1 MMHMLQI
8 IFGTALS
15 VCGAAAIA
23 WVFFRALKRSSE
35 PSVLILKWIITGVGI
50 YFMFTQVR
58 PMVWHGGFET
68 IFALVSAA
76 LFGVVMA
83 VLWVGSIVEIM
94 AKPLGAMFDGG
105 ETPPEPKPQYSV
117 ALTKRKLRRPRE
129 AIVEVQKQ
137 LAQFPND
144 YEGVMLLATIQAED
158 TMDLASAETTLNLF
172 CDSPDAPTRQ
182 VAAAFTQLAD
192 WHLKLVHDTDSARAA
207 LEKIIARFPE
217 SDLSAVAAQRIAHL
231 GGVEKIM
238 LAAQDRRPI
247 AVPEGIRSAGLRD
260 SIANLVPAETN
271 PALLAQEYVKHLE
284 QHPFD
289 TDAREKLALLYAEH
303 FHRLDLA
310 ADELH
315 QLAAQPNLP
324 AKRVAHW
331 LNLLADLQVKHGADY
346 DKVRPTLE
354 AIIERFPDLP
364 VAELARNRLD
374 TLKLEIKGQLK
385 TPTKQMG
392 VYEQNIGLK
401 YGPTYGS
408 KD

>member
-1 MMHMLQI
+1 
-8 IFGTALS
+8 
-15 VCGAAAIA
+15 
-23 WVFFRALKRSSE
+23 
-35 PSVLILKWIITGVGI
+35 
-50 YFMFTQVR
+50 
-58 PMVWHGGFET
+58 
-68 IFALVSAA
+68 
-76 LFGVVMA
+76 
-83 VLWVGSIVEIM
+83 
-94 AKPLGAMFDGG
+94 
-105 ETPPEPKPQYSV
+105 V

-158 TMDLASAETTLNLF
+158 TMDLPSAETTLNLF
-172 CDSPDAPTRQ
+172 CNSPDAPPRQ

-192 WHLKLVHDTDSARAA
+192 WHLKLARDTDSARAA

-247 AVPEGIRSAGLRD
+247 AVPEGIQNAGLRD
-260 SIANLVPAETN
+260 SIANLVPAEIN

-346 DKVRPTLE
+346 DVVRQTLE